1 MDSHLAYLLGKIF
14 LKPIWGNPQAPIV
27 FSTKKIIKNA
37 KRKNK
42 RLVKKLVNRTRNRQ
56 MILRFSE
63 EEYKDFQRK
72 FKDSKQRNY
81 TDFVISSVRKIPIF
95 VVDVKPLLSLSEQI
109 SKIGVNINQ
118 IARVTNTTQNIYE
131 NDVNELKENVE
142 KILSLV
148 KENLKTW
155 SRIGVGN
162 FNGIHENHSD

>member
-1 MDSHLAYLLGKIF
+1 
-14 LKPIWGNPQAPIV
+14 
-27 FSTKKIIKNA
+27 
-37 KRKNK
+37 
-42 RLVKKLVNRTRNRQ
+42 

-72 FKDSKQRNY
+72 FKDSKKKNY

-95 VVDVKPLLSLSEQI
+95 VVDVKPLLALSEQI

-118 IARVTNTTQNIYE
+118 IARVTNTTRNIYE
-131 NDVNELKENVE
+131 NDVNELQEDIE
-142 KILSLV
+142 KISSLI

-162 FNGIHENHSD
+162 FNGLHENYSD